1 MNETFN
7 LDYAKLYDNLYNKKD
22 YQDESNKIIRLIKKH
37 SSKKIE
43 NIKILD
49 YGCGTGNH
57 LSYFKKYTR
66 NLFGY
71 DKSKSMIK
79 LAKQKEINK
88 SILFHSSKKSILS
101 KDIKFDAVVM
111 LFDVFSYLKNNDDIN
126 KELKFIKSIMKKNG
140 LFIFQFWYGPSV
152 MYANPKDFKK
162 DIIINEKKILK
173 ECKSKINLNLNLV
186 DIRYNFYNH
195 KKKIIFSENHVI
207 RYFFKDEIKNILKIN
222 NFNLLKLGI
231 LSKINSD
238 LRPSDQ
244 YSVTCISKN

>member
-1 MNETFN
+1 MNENFN
-7 LDYAKLYDNLYNKKD
+7 LDYSKLYDSLYSKKN
-22 YQDESNKIIRLIKKH
+22 YQRESNQIIRLIMKH
-37 SSKKIE
+37 SSKKIK

-49 YGCGTGNH
+49 YGCGTGSH
-57 LSYFKKYTR
+57 LSYFKKFTK

-79 LAKQKEINK
+79 LAKQKDIDK
-88 SILFHSSKKSILS
+88 SISFHSSKKSIFN
-101 KDIKFDAVVM
+101 KEIKFDVVVM

-126 KELKFIKSIMKKNG
+126 KELNFIKSIMKKNG

-162 DIIINEKKILK
+162 NIIINEEKILK
-173 ECKSKINLNLNLV
+173 ECKSKIDLNLNLV

-195 KKKIIFSENHVI
+195 KQKIIFSENHVI
-207 RYFFKDEIKNILKIN
+207 RYFFKDEIVNILKIN
-222 NFNLLKLGI
+222 NFDLLKLGT
-231 LSKINSD
+231 LSNIND
-238 LRPSDQ
+238 GLRVSDQ